1 MIKNDKL
8 TQKIGETKPS
18 TLPSMYKD
26 SKLFTRK
33 HPASE
38 GSQYTKAVAESE
50 EEMTETKKA
59 ISLLDEFVKADMSAG
74 RTVFPSEKQAQSS
87 YEHGFARYPMGVSGS
102 STPDLP
108 DHGKDWHGT
117 VPGVPDE
124 PQDTDDDQ
132 NKDEEYFQDPKPVLG
147 VQAKSLVE
155 EACKAL
161 AGAPTFD
168 PGPVMPPREIDYLLQ
183 HGFTMQEIVNGNAY
197 MTPSMRAQ
205 FNRDLAT
212 SVNKS
217 ITMLQTKI
225 ESDE

>member
-18 TLPSMYKD
+18 TLPSMYD
-26 SKLFTRK
+26 SKLFARR

-38 GSQYTKAVAESE
+38 GSQYTKAVSDSE
-50 EEMTETKKA
+50 EDMTETKKA
-59 ISLLDEFVKADMSAG
+59 MLLLEEFAKADMSAG
-74 RTVFPSEKQAQSS
+74 RTVLPPEKQARSA
-87 YEHGFARYPMGVSGS
+87 YEHSFARQPMGVSGS

-108 DHGKDWHGT
+108 DRGRDWHGT

-124 PQDTDDDQ
+124 PQDTDDDK

-147 VQAKSLVE
+147 SQAKSLVD

-168 PGPVMPPREIDYLLQ
+168 PGPVMPPREIDYLLRN
-183 HGFTMQEIVNGNAY
+183 GFTLQEILTGNAH
-197 MTPSMRAQ
+197 MTSPMRAQ

-212 SVNKS
+212 AVQKS
-217 ITMLQTKI
+217 IMTLQDKI
-225 ESDE
+225 ESD